1 MNAEKIL
8 GLGTDLVEISRIEE
22 SLAKFGDRFLEK
34 IFLPSEIAYARS
46 QSRPSAHLAAR
57 FAAKEAAAKAFGTG
71 IGKSL
76 PWLGMEIGRHATGE
90 PFLRFHSSAAV
101 LARDRGVIRALVSL
115 SHTQTLSSATVALLG
130 S

>member
-1 MNAEKIL
+1 MTTEKIL

-22 SLAKFGDRFLEK
+22 SLKKFGDRFLEK

-46 QSRPSAHLAAR
+46 QSRPAPHLAAR

-71 IGKSL
+71 IGESL
-76 PWLGMEIGRHATGE
+76 PWLGLEIGRHASGE
-90 PFLRFHSSAAV
+90 PFLRFHSTAAE
-101 LARDRGVIRALVSL
+101 LARTRGVTRSLVSL
-115 SHTQTLSSATVALLG
+115 SHTQTLASATVALMG

>member
-1 MNAEKIL
+1 MTTEKIL

-34 IFLPSEIAYARS
+34 IFLPGEITYARS
-46 QSRPSAHLAAR
+46 QSRPAPHLAAR

-71 IGKSL
+71 IGESL
-76 PWLGMEIGRHATGE
+76 PWLGLEIGRHTSGE
-90 PFLRFHSSAAV
+90 PFLRFHSSAAD
-101 LARDRGVIRALVSL
+101 LARTRGVTRALVSL
-115 SHTQTLSSATVALLG
+115 SHTQSLASATVALIG